1 MSVAKR
7 IITPLCLSTLAV
19 LIACGGS
26 SSTTPTGF
34 ATAPT
39 NSSGG
44 AADATAGE
52 DSGNSVNGN
61 NSSGSSSGGS
71 SSGSSSGN
79 SNGCPSSCSTDNDC
93 QSCNAAPSGQ
103 SNCCMGNAC
112 YMYMGGSCP
121 SGASDAGS
129 TE

>member
-7 IITPLCLSTLAV
+7 IITPLCLSALAV

-26 SSTTPTGF
+26 SSQTAPTGF
-34 ATAPT
+34 GPAPG
-39 NSSGG
+39 SSGG

-52 DSGNSVNGN
+52 DSGNGGN
-61 NSSGSSSGGS
+61 NNNNGSSSGTGS

-79 SNGCPSSCSTDNDC
+79 SNGCPSSCSTDSDC
-93 QSCNAAPSGQ
+93 QSCNSAPSGEA
-103 SNCCMGNAC
+103 NCCMGNQC
-112 YMYMGGSCP
+112 YLYSGSTCP
-121 SGASDAGS
+121 TAASDAGS